1 MKKQSISILLLFLL
15 LCASCH
21 HGKQSYPPLLE
32 RAVALMETQPDSAL
46 ACLDS
51 LSTSIAELPEE
62 ARMYCLLLTIK
73 AKDKLYIP
81 ATSDTLINRV
91 VRFYEER
98 QDDAHLMEAYYYK
111 GSTYRDIKDAPRAVA
126 ALQRAAEIGKNCT
139 NDTLNGRIYGQ
150 LASLFAFQGLYA
162 ESMKATKEAYRYNS
176 ACHNYKGIAFC
187 LRDMARIYD
196 MNNQQDSAEIFYREA
211 YTLMKEKFSPE
222 EACGIREEMA
232 GFYYNWG
239 KTDSAEVM
247 ARQIHACHPSSLSYL
262 VLGKVYYQ
270 KQMFDSAYV
279 YLQKVISGN
288 SIYHRRSAYRLL
300 HLITE
305 KQKKYQEAH
314 QYASLCIHAL
324 DSISQ
329 ITQTEEVG
337 KIHSLYNYN
346 LSEQENQQLES
357 KTKQQK
363 LLLFQLLFV
372 ASILIGIVAYLFY
385 RLREH
390 HRNYA
395 VREQHLQQIS
405 EDQEAKSNRRIIEN
419 EQQIALLAE
428 QLEAAKLENDTFR
441 HAILEAQAKA
451 LGATNEQIR
460 TIQNEQEMRL
470 LAFHHS
476 DIYLHFHHVTKSSE
490 LKENDWKQLSE
501 ALDATFPNFLRHLY
515 ALYPKLSE
523 QELRICYLIKIDL
536 KRSSIAELL
545 SRSVSAITNS
555 LSRLYEKIHNK
566 KGTPQ
571 QMEEIIQKL

>member
-1 MKKQSISILLLFLL
+1 MKKWNIHILLLFLL

-21 HGKQSYPPLLE
+21 HEQPNYPPLLE
-32 RAVALMETQPDSAL
+32 RAARLMETHPDSAL

-51 LSTSIAELPEE
+51 LNVSVAEWPEE
-62 ARMYCLLLTIK
+62 TRMYYKLLTVK

-81 ATSDTLINRV
+81 VTSDTLINQV
-91 VRFYEER
+91 VHFYENNR
-98 QDDAHLMEAYYYK
+98 NVTRLMEAYYYK

-126 ALQRAAEIGKNCT
+126 AFQRAAEIGKNCT

-162 ESMKATKEAYRYNS
+162 ESMKATKEAYRYHS

-196 MNNQQDSAEIFYREA
+196 MNNQLDSAEIFYREA

-555 LSRLYEKIHNK
+555 LSRLYEKIHNE